1 MRWNIIRTITYLK
14 WDINYPL
21 QRVNIKFLKNCLF
34 WQSVGRPTLGEPIY
48 NINNLRVQEI
58 IFAIESVRNIPY
70 ARRIDSRVVN
80 ASAVPRLHGRNMFT
94 ELSGEMSA
102 TRISITGAGAGAG
115 RGGVREYSEPGSW
128 LVPHLCLSP
137 GSAEGCRSRNSRRS
151 SVVEAVGSPA
161 TRLLD
166 RCAKCALRM
175 QVSGLLRFIRYRA

>member
-1 MRWNIIRTITYLK
+1 MILIYGFFNCKNWECYKDFNTSKPAVRWNIIRTITYLK

-21 QRVNIKFLKNCLF
+21 HYVNIKFLKNFLF
-34 WQSVGRPTLGEPIY
+34 WESVGRPTLGEPIY

-58 IFAIESVRNIPY
+58 IFARESVRNIPY

-115 RGGVREYSEPGSW
+115 RGG
-128 LVPHLCLSP
+128 
-137 GSAEGCRSRNSRRS
+137 EGVFWARQLTRATPV
-151 SVVEAVGSPA
+151 SVA
-161 TRLLD
+161 R
-166 RCAKCALRM
+166 KCWGL
-175 QVSGLLRFIRYRA
+175 QVQE